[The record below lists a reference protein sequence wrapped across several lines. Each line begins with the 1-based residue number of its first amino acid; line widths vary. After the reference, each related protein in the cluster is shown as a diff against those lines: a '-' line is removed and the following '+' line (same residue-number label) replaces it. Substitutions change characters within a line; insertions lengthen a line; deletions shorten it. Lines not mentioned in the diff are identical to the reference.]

1 MQEQQRQR
9 YYFGALSL
17 NNSAVVL
24 LERGRN
30 CQALAVL
37 QDAMFA
43 MREVTQHRSSNPPID
58 DPTAPAASRPSAPT
72 LGRMT
77 DAAHREATLA
87 EMLRV
92 ASRLVMDSASAPV
105 PPPSAYPGVRIS
117 THVLD
122 VDMPELSTR
131 DRGLPSVT
139 DVTLIRIEATQCRD
153 FDTFPKEL
161 QDNDNEEDDDE
172 DDEDEDDDGPQLES
186 IAILHNF
193 AAASR
198 LHPLVEQDLR
208 RRAVTVTHLA
218 YCLSC
223 RFLQGGGGGGPSVA
237 PAIAPPGIGPFLE
250 QAMLRISLLL
260 IRCNYQLCVDLG
272 DCDAAWRS
280 LHQYRTFQTALE
292 AEEGQLAN
300 MMDRISVP
308 HAKAA

>member
-17 NNSAVVL
+17 NNSAIVL

-43 MREVTQHRSSNPPID
+43 MREVTQHRSRPTLD
-58 DPTAPAASRPSAPT
+58 DPTAPAPAHDLLDAAQRDANLQSMLRDASRY
-72 LGRMT
+72 
-77 DAAHREATLA
+77 
-87 EMLRV
+87 
-92 ASRLVMDSASAPV
+92 VMDSAPAV
-105 PPPSAYPGVRIS
+105 PLRVYPGVRIS
-117 THVLD
+117 SHVLD
-122 VDMPELSTR
+122 MDMPELSTR

-153 FDTFPKEL
+153 FDTFHEGL
-161 QDNDNEEDDDE
+161 QGGNEE
-172 DDEDEDDDGPQLES
+172 EDEDDDGPQLES

-198 LHPLVEQDLR
+198 LHPLAEQELR

-223 RFLQGGGGGGPSVA
+223 RSLQGGGDRFMQAAAAA
-237 PAIAPPGIGPFLE
+237 PPAMAPPPGIGPFLE
-250 QAMLRISLLL
+250 QAMLRISLML

-272 DCDAAWRS
+272 DCDAAWKS
-280 LHQYRTFQTALE
+280 LHQYRAFQRALE
-292 AEEGQLAN
+292 TEEGQLAR